1 MEQSKVTSLLDDK
14 VGLADMVLLDP
25 LTEDSFLKNLRERFK
40 HDEFYTYIGNV
51 VLSVNPYKPLTIYS
65 AEKVEEYRNRNI
77 YELSPHVFAIADEAY
92 RSLRDADKDQCILIT
107 GESGAGKTEVSKYVM
122 SYVAAVCGKG
132 EEVNM
137 VKEQLLQ
144 SNPVL
149 EAFGNAKTIRNDNS
163 SRFGK
168 YMDIEFNFKGDPVG
182 GIIRN
187 YLLEKS
193 RVVYQLQGERNFHIF
208 YQLLAGASP
217 SLLASLKLQQNPSVY
232 TYLMQGKT
240 AHVEGLNDS
249 QSFHTV
255 QKAMQVIGFSDE
267 EIATVWEALAVVLK
281 LGNIVFV
288 DIPRTNGLDECTFK
302 ESKELDEVCA
312 LLGLDDEL
320 LERALTKRTVEANKE
335 KVSTTLNMAQGKYA
349 RDALCKNLY
358 NRLFSWLVSRI
369 NESIKVKSKIKK
381 KVMGVLDIYGFEIFE
396 VNSFE
401 QFIINFCNEKL
412 QQIFIELTLKEE
424 QEEYIREGVKW
435 IQIEYFNNAII
446 CDLIENSKTGIL
458 SMLDDEC
465 MRPGNVTDSTF
476 LDKLND
482 KCGKHK
488 HFESHNSL
496 SIKRSIDNSLPYRC
510 FRVQH
515 YAGMVTYSV
524 DGFVD
529 KNNDLLFRDISQT
542 MWQSQR
548 KLVRDLFPEGNPS
561 KQSLKR
567 PLTASSQ
574 LKTSVNALMK
584 DLLIKNPNYI
594 RCLKPNDRK
603 SSSLFQDELVLNQ
616 VRYLGL
622 MENVR
627 VRRAGYVFRQLYALC
642 LHRYKMLGSQTWPH
656 WNGDAKEGVKSIL
669 VDLKLPQEEYAFGV
683 TKVFIKSPTTLFQ
696 LERKR
701 TERMHELA
709 TLIQKTYRGYKCR
722 THFLLMKKSQIIIA
736 SYVRS
741 HQERKRYVKT
751 LECIVLLQRIV
762 RGWKAR
768 RLLRHLKH
776 QKKLNDAATVIRAYW
791 CGFQVRRQVNQRKEL
806 GRRKHAVAVIWA
818 YWTGHKVRKAHRKHF
833 KGNAGKR
840 IYDFLILC
848 IMRRYFLRLQDS
860 LPKLSPTDRKWPA
873 YPNLFLEPA
882 HQELRRI
889 HHLWRCKV
897 YRSKF
902 DDKKKAIFE
911 EKLSASELFK
921 DKKALYPTTVP
932 QPFKGTYLDMTKY
945 DKLAT
950 AVPGPHIFA
959 ESILKINRGNGKGSP
974 RLVVLTKKNLFLTDK
989 SGQVKS
995 EIALKEVTG
1004 LSLSS
1009 LTDGLLAL
1017 HLKQGTTAAGKGDF
1031 VLSSEHAIEL
1041 ITKIHRAVMASN
1053 KEKMEIK
1060 ISNEFPVRFKETQ
1073 VNVRISPSGQS
1084 NGAKLVCK
1092 RKGTGLEVAI

>member
-25 LTEDSFLKNLRERFK
+25 LSEESFLENLKERFK
-40 HDEFYTYIGNV
+40 HNEFYTYIGNV

-132 EEVNM
+132 EEVNK

-255 QKAMQVIGFSDE
+255 QNAMQVIGFSDE
-267 EIATVWEALAVVLK
+267 EITTVWEALAVVLK

-288 DIPRTNGLDECTFK
+288 DIPRTNGLDECTLK

-358 NRLFSWLVSRI
+358 NRLFSWIVSRI

-446 CDLIENSKTGIL
+446 CDLIENPQTGIL

-465 MRPGNVTDSTF
+465 MRPGNATDSTF

-482 KCGKHK
+482 ICGKHERFK
-488 HFESHNSL
+488 SHNSL
-496 SIKRSIDNSLPYRC
+496 STKRSINNSLLYRC
-510 FRVQH
+510 FCVDH

-542 MWQSQR
+542 MWQSKR
-548 KLVRDLFPEGNPS
+548 ELVRDLFPEGNPK

-603 SSSLFQDELVLNQ
+603 SGSLFQDDLVLNQ

-642 LHRYKMLGSQTWPH
+642 LHRYKMLGSRTWPH
-656 WNGDAKEGVKSIL
+656 WNGEAKEGVKSIL
-669 VDLKLPQEEYAFGV
+669 VDLKLPQEEYAFGI

-722 THFLLMKKSQIIIA
+722 THFLLMKKSQILIA

-791 CGFQVRRQVNQRKEL
+791 CGFQVR
-806 GRRKHAVAVIWA
+806 
-818 YWTGHKVRKAHRKHF
+818 KAHRKHF
-833 KGNAGKR
+833 KVNAGKR
-840 IYDFLILC
+840 IYDFMILC
-848 IMRRYFLRLQDS
+848 IMRRYFLRLRDS

-873 YPNLFLEPA
+873 YPNMFLEPA
-882 HQELRRI
+882 DQELRRM

-921 DKKALYPTTVP
+921 DKKALYPTTVGHLPLHRVP

-1053 KEKMEIK
+1053 KEKVEIK

>member
-762 RGWKAR
+762 RGWK
-768 RLLRHLKH
+768 
-776 QKKLNDAATVIRAYW
+776 
-791 CGFQVRRQVNQRKEL
+791 
-806 GRRKHAVAVIWA
+806 
-818 YWTGHKVRKAHRKHF
+818 VRKAHRKHF

>member
-25 LTEDSFLKNLRERFK
+25 LNEESFLENLKERFK
-40 HDEFYTYIGNV
+40 HNEFYTYIGNV

-132 EEVNM
+132 EEVNK

-255 QKAMQVIGFSDE
+255 QNAMQVIGFSDE
-267 EIATVWEALAVVLK
+267 EISTVWEALAVVLK

-288 DIPRTNGLDECTFK
+288 DIPRTNGLDECTLK

-320 LERALTKRTVEANKE
+320 VERALTKRTVEANKE

-446 CDLIENSKTGIL
+446 CDLIENPQTGIL

-465 MRPGNVTDSTF
+465 MRPGNATDSTF
-476 LDKLND
+476 LEKLND
-482 KCGKHK
+482 ICGKHERFK
-488 HFESHNSL
+488 SHNSL
-496 SIKRSIDNSLPYRC
+496 STKRSINNSLLYRC
-510 FRVQH
+510 FRVDH

-542 MWQSQR
+542 MWQSKR
-548 KLVRDLFPEGNPS
+548 ELVRDLFPEGNPK

-603 SSSLFQDELVLNQ
+603 SGSLFQDDLVLNQ

-642 LHRYKMLGSQTWPH
+642 LHRYKMLGSRTWPH
-656 WNGDAKEGVKSIL
+656 WNGEAKEGVKSIL
-669 VDLKLPQEEYAFGV
+669 VDLKLPQEEYAFGI

-722 THFLLMKKSQIIIA
+722 THFLLMKKSQILIA

-762 RGWKAR
+762 RGWK
-768 RLLRHLKH
+768 
-776 QKKLNDAATVIRAYW
+776 
-791 CGFQVRRQVNQRKEL
+791 
-806 GRRKHAVAVIWA
+806 
-818 YWTGHKVRKAHRKHF
+818 VRKAHRKHF
-833 KGNAGKR
+833 KVNAGKR
-840 IYDFLILC
+840 IYDFMILC
-848 IMRRYFLRLQDS
+848 IMRRYFLRLRDS

-873 YPNLFLEPA
+873 YPNMFLVPA
-882 HQELRRI
+882 DQELRRM

-921 DKKALYPTTVP
+921 DKKDLYPTTVP

-1017 HLKQGTTAAGKGDF
+1017 HLKEGTTAAGKGDF

-1053 KEKMEIK
+1053 KEKVEIK
-1060 ISNEFPVRFKETQ
+1060 ISNEFPVIFKETQ